1 MSKPKAIMPFGSH
14 SQECTEDLKLL
25 IADLVQMEN
34 LSRSM
39 GASSLSKPCSI
50 HHQNGSV
57 LWINSQAAE
66 MLGLETCPG
75 HRAFLENIHVQDR
88 VSIGHYLADM
98 DKTAGSSSKTIDF
111 RPIKPGHDG
120 SSRWLQISR
129 ITVDGKVNAGK
140 FTLITYRD
148 VSCERLDAQ
157 AHDRQRQE
165 AEEENNAKSKFLA
178 NISHELRTPLNAI
191 LGFSELLN
199 SPLMSEISKDKQAE
213 YVGLIHDSA
222 SHLLTLLN
230 GILDMSKIENGMYEI
245 FPENFSLSNCLQ
257 KTTAIMEGQA
267 AKTSITLTTSGLSDL
282 PDIVADE
289 RALKQIMIN
298 LLSNAIK
305 FSEENGVVKV
315 SAQRKARTVSI
326 SVMDEGVGISEE
338 NLNKLGKP
346 FFQADSKYDR
356 KYEGTG
362 LGLSVVKGLVELH
375 GGSVSFASARGK
387 GTTVTVT
394 LPIFGKTGRRVPAE
408 YNVEKITTIQPRKAL
423 AEDKMRIL
431 RNTA

>member
-1 MSKPKAIMPFGSH
+1 MTKKQADQKSSANAD
-14 SQECTEDLKLL
+14 DLELL
-25 IADLVQMEN
+25 IAKLNQIDEVSKSL
-34 LSRSM
+34 
-39 GASSLSKPCSI
+39 GAKSLAKPCSI
-50 HHQNGSV
+50 HNENGSI
-57 LWINSQAAE
+57 LWVNAQAAE
-66 MLGLETCPG
+66 LLGLEATPSQ
-75 HRAFLENIHVQDR
+75 REYLDRIQVQDR
-88 VSIGHYLADM
+88 VVLAHYLAGM
-98 DKTAGSSSKTIDF
+98 GTVDKTDSEPMNFRLINKQSGSKTEWLEISQDHVQGETTGEKF
-111 RPIKPGHDG
+111 IL
-120 SSRWLQISR
+120 SS
-129 ITVDGKVNAGK
+129 
-140 FTLITYRD
+140 YRD
-148 VSCERLDAQ
+148 VSFERLDAET
-157 AHDRQRQE
+157 HDRQRIE
-165 AEEENNAKSKFLA
+165 AEKENDAKSQFLA

-199 SPLMSEISKDKQAE
+199 SPLMKDISRSKQEE

-257 KTTAIMEGQA
+257 KTTAIMQGQA
-267 AKTSITLTTSGLSDL
+267 SKNEITLHAKGLEDL

-305 FSEENGVVKV
+305 FSNEKGMV
-315 SAQRKARTVSI
+315 SVEAHRKARTISI
-326 SVMDEGVGISEE
+326 CVKDNGIGISPEHLQ
-338 NLNKLGKP
+338 NLGKP

-375 GGSVSFASARGK
+375 GGSVSFASKRGA
-387 GTTVTVT
+387 GTEVTLV
-394 LPIFGKTGRRVPAE
+394 LPIFGKTGRRVPAKF
-408 YNVEKITTIQPRKAL
+408 NVEKITTLQPRKEAVDDQL
-423 AEDKMRIL
+423 RIL